1 MHAKKGMLFS
11 VRSVF
16 SALDQGKVL
25 FSSYALPLSMW
36 PQTLEID
43 VIHVNFFLA
52 GGTVGEA
59 QEELAYS
66 IVYLLQKLK
75 TLKIWLTTKTNIN
88 FTVVPV
94 VNYVTN

>member
-43 VIHVNFFLA
+43 VIHVNL
-52 GGTVGEA
+52 GGGGEKPKKN
-59 QEELAYS
+59 
-66 IVYLLQKLK
+66 LLTLLFICYKNLK
-75 TLKIWLTTKTNIN
+75 H
-88 FTVVPV
+88 
-94 VNYVTN
+94 